1 MRKMRA
7 ELRRKLWPAMVP
19 KAQHGSHPQP
29 ESQAAENTS
38 DLTPV
43 MPALAEAGW
52 DDLID
57 TFQTSCVLSPNKM
70 TCASKQL
77 LSGYEHYN

>member
-1 MRKMRA
+1 MWSRHGPGA
-7 ELRRKLWPAMVP
+7 L
-19 KAQHGSHPQP
+19 AQLPLL
-29 ESQAAENTS
+29 ESQAEENTS
-38 DLTPV
+38 EPTPV
-43 MPALAEAGW
+43 TPVLAEAGR

-57 TFQTSCVLSPNKM
+57 IFQPSCLLSPNKM